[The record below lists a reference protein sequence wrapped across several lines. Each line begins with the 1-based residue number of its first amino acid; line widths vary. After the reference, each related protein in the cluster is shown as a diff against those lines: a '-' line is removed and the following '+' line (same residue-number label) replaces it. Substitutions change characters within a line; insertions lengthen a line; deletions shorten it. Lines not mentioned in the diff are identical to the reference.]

1 MIIECKCNSKF
12 RDLQINTFKKNNV
25 ILHRI
30 YAKLYLILPLKMDKQ
45 VTIYCK
51 NTKSYHNYP
60 LGTSLIEIYQDL
72 NINLKYPVMAARVNY
87 KVEDLNFVVY
97 KPKDIDFID
106 LGTPAGMRVYV
117 RTLCMVMAKA
127 VSEIFPQAMLRIEH
141 PITKGYYCKLDN
153 LQQPLTTDVISR
165 IKDRMSLIISQA
177 KRIICEEKQTN
188 EVKKL
193 FANQVHQQDKMALFE
208 TLGNP
213 YFRFFRIDDFIDY
226 YNGVLLPSTDYL
238 NLFDLT
244 AYYDGVLLRV
254 PNREN
259 PVELEEIVLQPKMY
273 DIFKEYVGWNKILN
287 LNNVADFNI
296 ACQNNQSFN
305 LIKVSEALHE
315 KKVASIADMISQ
327 RAEKVS
333 FVLISGPSSSGKTTF
348 SKRLSVQLIV
358 SGFKPVVLSLD
369 NYFLNRENTPLD
381 ENGDWDFEHL
391 HSLDLNLFNQN
402 LKQLLNGE
410 EIEIPFF
417 NFEDGKRFYKGEKL
431 KLYEN
436 SILIIEG
443 IHALNPELIPDIPAE
458 TTFKIYVSAL
468 TTISI
473 DNHNWIPT
481 TDTRL
486 LRRIIRDYRY
496 RNYSARETIARWPS
510 VRRGEEKWIFPFQEN
525 ADVLFNSA
533 LLFELAVLKKHA
545 EPILAEVPKYC
556 DEYTE
561 THRLIKFLNYFVPI
575 YDREIPPT
583 SLLREFVGGSSFRY

>member
-1 MIIECKCNSKF
+1 
-12 RDLQINTFKKNNV
+12 
-25 ILHRI
+25 
-30 YAKLYLILPLKMDKQ
+30 MDKQ

-51 NTKSYHNYP
+51 NTKSYHIYP
-60 LGTSLIEIYQDL
+60 LGTSVIEIYQDL
-72 NINLKYPVMAARVNY
+72 NIQLKFPVMAARVNY
-87 KVEDLNFVVY
+87 KVEDLNFLIY
-97 KPKDIDFID
+97 KPKDIEFID
-106 LGTPAGMRVYV
+106 LSTPSGMRVYV
-117 RTLCMVMAKA
+117 RSLSMVMAKA
-127 VSEIFPQAMLRIEH
+127 VSELFPQATLRIEH
-141 PITKGYYCKLDN
+141 PISKGYYCKLDN
-153 LQQPLTTDVISR
+153 LGEPVTTEVITR
-165 IKDRMSLIISQA
+165 IKDRVNLIISQG
-177 KRIICEEKQTN
+177 KRIVCEEKQTK
-188 EVKKL
+188 EVKEL
-193 FANQVHQQDKMALFE
+193 FVNQVHQRDKLALFE

-238 NLFDLT
+238 GIFDLIE
-244 AYYDGVLLRV
+244 YYDGLLLRV
-254 PNREN
+254 PSREN
-259 PVELEEIVLQPKMY
+259 PVELEEVVYLPKMY

-296 ACQNNQSFN
+296 ACRNNQSFN

-327 RAEKVS
+327 RSEKVR
-333 FVLISGPSSSGKTTF
+333 FVLVSGPSSSGKTTF
-348 SKRLSVQLIV
+348 SKRLSIQLIV
-358 SGFKPVVLSLD
+358 SGLKPVVLSLD
-369 NYFLNRENTPLD
+369 NYFVNREDTPLD

-391 HSLDLNLFNQN
+391 HSLDLGLFNQN

-417 NFEDGKRFYKGEKL
+417 NFEDGKRYYKGEKL
-431 KLYEN
+431 KLHED
-436 SILIIEG
+436 SILIMEG
-443 IHALNPELIPDIPAE
+443 IHALNPELIPDIPPE

-486 LRRIIRDYRY
+486 LRRIIRDYRF

-510 VRRGEEKWIFPFQEN
+510 VRRGEEKWIFPYQEN

-533 LLFELAVLKKHA
+533 LLFELAVLKRHA

-575 YDREIPPT
+575 HDREIPPT

>member
-1 MIIECKCNSKF
+1 
-12 RDLQINTFKKNNV
+12 
-25 ILHRI
+25 
-30 YAKLYLILPLKMDKQ
+30 MDKH

-51 NTKSYHNYP
+51 NTKSYHIYP
-60 LGTSLIEIYQDL
+60 LGTSVIEIYRDL
-72 NINLKYPVMAARVNY
+72 KIELKYPVMAARVNY
-87 KVEDLNFVVY
+87 KVEDLNFLIY
-97 KPKDIDFID
+97 KPKDIEFID
-106 LGTPAGMRVYV
+106 LSTPSGMRVYV
-117 RTLCMVMAKA
+117 RSLSMVMSKA
-127 VSEIFPQAMLRIEH
+127 VSELFPQATLRIEH
-141 PITKGYYCKLDN
+141 PISKGYYCKLDN
-153 LQQPLTTDVISR
+153 LGQPVTREIIAQ
-165 IKDRMSLIISQA
+165 IKERVNLIISQG
-177 KRIICEEKQTN
+177 KRIICEEKQTK
-188 EVKKL
+188 EVKEL
-193 FANQVHQQDKMALFE
+193 FVNHVHQQDKIALFE

-238 NLFDLT
+238 NIYDLVE
-244 AYYDGVLLRV
+244 YYDGLLIMV
-254 PNREN
+254 PSRDN
-259 PVELEEIVLQPKMY
+259 PVELEEVILLPKMY

-287 LNNVADFNI
+287 LTNVADFNV
-296 ACQNNQSFN
+296 ACRNNQSFN

-327 RAEKVS
+327 RSEKVR
-333 FVLISGPSSSGKTTF
+333 FVLVSGPTSSGKTTF
-348 SKRLSVQLIV
+348 SKRLSIQLIV
-358 SGFKPVVLSLD
+358 SGLKPVVLSLD
-369 NYFLNRENTPLD
+369 NYFVNREDTPLD

-391 HSLDLNLFNQN
+391 HSLDLALFNQH

-417 NFEDGKRFYKGEKL
+417 NFEDGKRYYKGEKL
-431 KLYEN
+431 KLHDD
-436 SILIIEG
+436 SILIMEG
-443 IHALNPELIPDIPAE
+443 IHALNPELIPDIPIE

-486 LRRIIRDYRY
+486 LRRIIRDYRF

-533 LLFELAVLKKHA
+533 LLFELAVLKRHA

-575 YDREIPPT
+575 QDREIPPT